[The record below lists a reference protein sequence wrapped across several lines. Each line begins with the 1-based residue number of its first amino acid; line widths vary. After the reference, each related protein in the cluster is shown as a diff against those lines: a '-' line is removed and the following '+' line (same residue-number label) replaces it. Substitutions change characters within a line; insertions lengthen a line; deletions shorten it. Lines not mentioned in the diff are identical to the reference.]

1 MDNLRYVIGM
11 DGGGTKTAAMIAN
24 LSGDVLAEV
33 IGGPANFQVIGVEA
47 VANTAI
53 DLIGRCCE
61 KVACAYGNIAAV
73 MLGFA
78 GAGRPVDQKRMYD
91 GLRAMAAQRQIPLK
105 RVIVDSDARIALE
118 GAFRGEAGMILIA
131 GTGSIM
137 FGKDANGNIHRVGGW
152 GRFLGDEGS
161 GYSIGREGLVA
172 LVQHYDG
179 RGKAT
184 LLTKLVAERFHLTD
198 QTIVTEVYKNNFDI
212 ASVAPLI
219 FEAAERGDDVCDAI
233 VNQAIDELLVHIKT
247 MLPKLSVA
255 GRAKLAFIG
264 GVIAH
269 ENILS
274 GRLRE
279 KIEVEIARVS
289 LQEPECSP
297 VYGAVL
303 MALKEAI
310 AT

>member
-1 MDNLRYVIGM
+1 M
-11 DGGGTKTAAMIAN
+11 
-24 LSGDVLAEV
+24 
-33 IGGPANFQVIGVEA
+33 
-47 VANTAI
+47 
-53 DLIGRCCE
+53 
-61 KVACAYGNIAAV
+61 
-73 MLGFA
+73 
-78 GAGRPVDQKRMYD
+78 
-91 GLRAMAAQRQIPLK
+91 
-105 RVIVDSDARIALE
+105 DSDARIALE